1 MGSKCTIMCTIV
13 SRPFARQ
20 RHLKS
25 LGRNGRPLSIV
36 VNVDFYTL
44 KHFKCLPFYVHFQVG
59 SFFFEQRSFYHN
71 DLSLTLLMYNFLLH
85 FIWCGNIYAISYLQW
100 GILKANTRTWGCCCC
115 CLEVGKERLIF
126 GSFKTRARR
135 HISLRGWGC
144 SGVSLGFFF
153 FSASVS
159 SHQLTIGG
167 RGCRKEA
174 ELLLVPR
181 ALVPHYTNR
190 LRVKHLLIFNGQ
202 NGGCKRQL
210 MRMVTLTWPL
220 LLLLCGTVKALD
232 LSSNSAGRQVR
243 IFCIFL
249 RLSKMGIYRT

>member
-1 MGSKCTIMCTIV
+1 
-13 SRPFARQ
+13 
-20 RHLKS
+20 
-25 LGRNGRPLSIV
+25 
-36 VNVDFYTL
+36 
-44 KHFKCLPFYVHFQVG
+44 
-59 SFFFEQRSFYHN
+59 
-71 DLSLTLLMYNFLLH
+71 MYNFLLH

-100 GILKANTRTWGCCCC
+100 GILKANTRTWGRWGCC

-135 HISLRGWGC
+135 HISLRGCC

-220 LLLLCGTVKALD
+220 LVLLCGTVKALD